1 MPKRLLLTGIGGFIG
16 SHTITHFLVNTDW
29 EIIGLDSF
37 RHKGLTDRITDDKYY
52 QENKSR
58 VKIFTHDLLAPL
70 SPLLIDQIGQID
82 YIINMASESHVD
94 RSIDYPAPFIQNNIN
109 LVTNMLEYA
118 RVVKPEVFIQISTD
132 EVYGPMVDKI
142 PHPEWDTILP
152 SNPYSASK
160 AAQEAIA
167 IAYWRTYGVPVIITN
182 TMNNFGERQDP
193 EKYVPKIIRA
203 VLKGDTVTVHGK
215 PGDIG
220 SRFWLHARN
229 HADATLFIL
238 QNANVAIEPGWQT
251 IHNVPPFENQ
261 TISIETPGREKLLQ
275 KFPVSD
281 RPQRFNVVGEVEIDN
296 LEIAQIVANVLNKP
310 LHYKL
315 EDFHSTRPGH
325 DPHYGLTGHKLERA
339 GWIAPISFESSFAK
353 TIKWYEANPVWL
365 NL

>member
-1 MPKRLLLTGIGGFIG
+1 MSKRLLLTGIGGFIG
-16 SHTITHFLVNTDW
+16 SHTITHLLVNTDW

-37 RHKGLTDRITDDKYY
+37 RHKGLTDRITDDHHF
-52 QENKSR
+52 QENRSR
-58 VKIFTHDLLAPL
+58 VKIFTHDLIAPL
-70 SPLLIDQIGQID
+70 SPLLIDQIGQVD
-82 YIINMASESHVD
+82 YIVNMASESHVD
-94 RSIDYPAPFIQNNIN
+94 RSIDFPAPFIQNNVN
-109 LVTNMLEYA
+109 VVTNMLEYA
-118 RVVKPEVFIQISTD
+118 RIVKPEVFIQISTD
-132 EVYGPMVDKI
+132 EVYGPMLNSY

-193 EKYVPKIIRA
+193 EKYVPKVIRA

-229 HADATLFIL
+229 HSDAILFIL
-238 QNANVAIEPGWQT
+238 QNANLSVKPGWKT
-251 IHNVPPFENQ
+251 VYNSPPFEKQ
-261 TISIETPGREKLLQ
+261 TASIETPGREKLLQ
-275 KFPVSD
+275 KFPAFD
-281 RPQRFNVVGEVEIDN
+281 RPQRFNVVGDIEVDN
-296 LEIAQIVANVLNKP
+296 LQIAQTVAQILKKP
-310 LHYKL
+310 LHYVL

-325 DPHYGLTGHKLERA
+325 DPHYGLTGHKMFEA
-339 GWIAPISFESSFAK
+339 GWVAPISFVESFVR
-353 TIKWYEANPVWL
+353 TVKWYEANPLWL